1 MTDPDATV
9 LANAAHKATNPSA
22 MARRHS
28 TARSTLAFAAAFG
41 IGLVLASGVQHLL
54 HPTDFS
60 SDALAAN
67 APARIQANNLASIA
81 ASTPNRANNPPARP
95 AVQPSAP
102 VVTPRLSAAIILDG
116 QQLDN
121 PDQLMLPSDSVFALN
136 LRSSHSGSAEV
147 YAINPAGQASVLW
160 STYLQAGQNQRTPE
174 MRLQGQRGDETLR
187 IVFRPDATPAGA
199 RAATVL
205 RQISILHV

>member
-22 MARRHS
+22 IARRHS
-28 TARSTLAFAAAFG
+28 PVRNTLAFAAAFG
-41 IGLVLASGVQHLL
+41 VGLVLASGVQHLL
-54 HPTDFS
+54 NTTDFS

-81 ASTPNRANNPPARP
+81 ASTPASANNPPARP

-102 VVTPRLSAAIILDG
+102 VVTPRLSAAVILDG

-160 STYLQAGQNQRTPE
+160 STHLQAGQNQRTPA

-187 IVFRPDATPAGA
+187 IVFRPDANPAGG